1 MRAMLAGLIG
11 CFVFGCGGS
20 DDATAPDGVDSS
32 STEETSIDDSSSS
45 DVAMDVP
52 TTDATDGGTDPGT
65 PVYGDCATPSKTFSR
80 TIYVD
85 PAAADDT
92 GDGSAA
98 KPFKTLSTTLKSKK
112 LLPGDHVVLLAGDHG
127 AVQVTKYTNAELVGS
142 KSWIWLD
149 FKSGATAQT
158 LVVADMSS
166 WLITHAEVTADSS
179 VAKSALVSFSS
190 STDMILAD
198 SHLYTVKDSSSWKA
212 ADWIDSA
219 ANGISVR
226 NGSCISLVRNKVLN
240 TRFGIAIFTDAKMRP
255 DSSMKTL
262 AQGNEV
268 ANFSGDGMRVIASD
282 VTIKGNYVHDV
293 YVNAADGDD
302 NHDDGLQMWA
312 LDGATF
318 DNIRIEGN
326 WFQESTN
333 ATRPLQNELQGIDDF
348 DGVNT
353 HVVITNN
360 VVLASAY
367 HGIAL
372 YGSQD
377 SSIDHNTVANPTSN
391 GHKLWV
397 GVFDTKGS
405 MPSKNITATDN
416 AAVSFSFSMATTGF
430 VNTNNVAVPDGA
442 AGYTTF
448 DTTKM
453 IFDLTPKP
461 GGPLAGKGAGASLVE
476 PPAPLP

>member
-1 MRAMLAGLIG
+1 MRAWLVIG
-11 CFVFGCGGS
+11 CLMIGCSGS
-20 DDATAPDGVDSS
+20 EEAPADGLDASAE
-32 STEETSIDDSSSS
+32 EETSVADSAVS

-52 TTDATDGGTDPGT
+52 ATDAAMDPDF
-65 PVYGDCATPSKTFSR
+65 PVYGDCAKPSKTFAR
-80 TIYVD
+80 TVYVD
-85 PAAADDT
+85 PSAADDA
-92 GDGSAA
+92 GDGSKA
-98 KPFKTLSTTLKSKK
+98 KPFRTLAKTLAAKK
-112 LLPGDHVVLLAGDHG
+112 LLGGDHVILLPGDHD
-127 AVQVTKYTNAELVGS
+127 AVQVSKYTNPELVGS

-149 FKSGATAQT
+149 FQAGATVKT

-166 WLITHAEVTADSS
+166 WLVTRAEVSADSS
-179 VAKSALVSFSS
+179 VAKTALVSFGS

-198 SHLYTVKDSSSWKA
+198 SHLYTVKDSSGWKA
-212 ADWIDSA
+212 AEWIATA

-240 TRFGIAIFTDAKMRP
+240 TRFGIAVFTDAKMRP

-282 VTIKGNYVHDV
+282 VTIERNYVHDV

-326 WFQESTN
+326 WFQESTD
-333 ATRPLQNELQGIDDF
+333 AARPLQNELQGIDDF

-377 SSIDHNTVANPTSN
+377 SSIDHNTVANPTAN

-430 VNTNNVAVPDGA
+430 VNTNNIVVSDPTA
-442 AGYTTF
+442 AYTTF
-448 DTTKM
+448 DTAKM
-453 IFDLTPKP
+453 LFDFTPKA
-461 GGPLAGKGAGASLVE
+461 GSVLAGKGAGASLVK